1 MENIICIVGLPG
13 SGKSILA
20 DQIQAYYGGLL
31 LDDPDITQI
40 PYTGRVVVSSPH
52 FCLQTAQDKLLAIR
66 KDVIWIC
73 FENDFESCA
82 KNAAE
87 RKKTQPEKEVIGTLH
102 AYSKKYSFPEGH
114 ILIPVYKGD
123 SHEAF
128 NIVLA
133 SGVLQTQS
141 KF

>member
-73 FENDFESCA
+73 FENDLESCA

-87 RKKTQPEKEVIGTLH
+87 RKKHHPDKEVKGTLY
-102 AYSKKYSFPEGH
+102 AYSKKYTFPDGAF
-114 ILIPVYKGD
+114 IVPVYKGGHNE
-123 SHEAF
+123 SLNLILSS
-128 NIVLA
+128 NILSA
-133 SGVLQTQS
+133 
-141 KF
+141 